1 MATQSYATHR
11 HNPKPTG
18 IGFLFVVLALV
29 AFSLRWFEIGGR
41 AMFAAGLLSLSASIV
56 VLLSISRTYTTKL
69 QDRIIKLEM
78 RLRCAQLLSG
88 AQQATL
94 NRLSNPQIVALRFAS
109 DESFPVCSSAPS
121 GSNSQPIKSSK
132 PSSTGC
138 PTWIAPEIRP
148 VEQPASTGAS
158 DSGPIAGS
166 VGRAA

>member
-109 DESFPVCSSAPS
+109 DEELPS
-121 GSNSQPIKSSK
+121 LLERAEREQLTANQINQAIKSWL
-132 PSSTGC
+132 PDLDRT
-138 PTWIAPEIRP
+138 
-148 VEQPASTGAS
+148 
-158 DSGPIAGS
+158 
-166 VGRAA
+166 

>member
-1 MATQSYATHR
+1 MATQNYATHR
-11 HNPKPTG
+11 YNPKATG
-18 IGFLFVVLALV
+18 IGFLFVVALV

-109 DESFPVCSSAPS
+109 DDELPGLLERAERE
-121 GSNSQPIKSSK
+121 QLTADQIK
-132 PSSTGC
+132 
-138 PTWIAPEIRP
+138 
-148 VEQPASTGAS
+148 
-158 DSGPIAGS
+158 
-166 VGRAA
+166 RAIKHWLPDLDRT

>member
-11 HNPKPTG
+11 YNPKPTG

-29 AFSLRWFEIGGR
+29 A
-41 AMFAAGLLSLSASIV
+41 FAAGLLSLSASIV

-94 NRLSNPQIVALRFAS
+94 NRLSNTQIVALRFAS
-109 DESFPVCSSAPS
+109 DEELPS
-121 GSNSQPIKSSK
+121 LLERAEREQLTANQIKQAIKSWL
-132 PSSTGC
+132 PDLDRT
-138 PTWIAPEIRP
+138 
-148 VEQPASTGAS
+148 
-158 DSGPIAGS
+158 
-166 VGRAA
+166 

>member
-56 VLLSISRTYTTKL
+56 VLLSISRTYTTRL

-109 DESFPVCSSAPS
+109 DEELPGLLERAERE
-121 GSNSQPIKSSK
+121 QLTADQIKQAIK
-132 PSSTGC
+132 NWLPDLDRT
-138 PTWIAPEIRP
+138 
-148 VEQPASTGAS
+148 
-158 DSGPIAGS
+158 
-166 VGRAA
+166 

>member
-1 MATQSYATHR
+1 MASQSYATHR

-18 IGFLFVVLALV
+18 IGFLFVLLALV

-56 VLLSISRTYTTKL
+56 VLLSISRSYTTRL

-109 DESFPVCSSAPS
+109 DEELPGLLERAERERLTAD
-121 GSNSQPIKSSK
+121 QIKQAIK
-132 PSSTGC
+132 NWLPDLDRT
-138 PTWIAPEIRP
+138 
-148 VEQPASTGAS
+148 
-158 DSGPIAGS
+158 
-166 VGRAA
+166 

>member
-56 VLLSISRTYTTKL
+56 VLLSISRTYTTRL

-94 NRLSNPQIVALRFAS
+94 NRLNNPQIVALRFAS
-109 DESFPVCSSAPS
+109 DEELPGLLERAERE
-121 GSNSQPIKSSK
+121 QLTADQIKQAIK
-132 PSSTGC
+132 NWLPDLDRT
-138 PTWIAPEIRP
+138 
-148 VEQPASTGAS
+148 
-158 DSGPIAGS
+158 
-166 VGRAA
+166 

>member
-109 DESFPVCSSAPS
+109 DEELPS
-121 GSNSQPIKSSK
+121 LLERAEREQLTANQIKQAIKSWL
-132 PSSTGC
+132 PDLDRT
-138 PTWIAPEIRP
+138 
-148 VEQPASTGAS
+148 
-158 DSGPIAGS
+158 
-166 VGRAA
+166 

>member
-11 HNPKPTG
+11 HNPRPTG

-88 AQQATL
+88 AQQASL
-94 NRLSNPQIVALRFAS
+94 ARLSNPQIVALRFAS
-109 DESFPVCSSAPS
+109 DEELPTLVERSEREQLTAD
-121 GSNSQPIKSSK
+121 QIK
-132 PSSTGC
+132 
-138 PTWIAPEIRP
+138 
-148 VEQPASTGAS
+148 
-158 DSGPIAGS
+158 
-166 VGRAA
+166 RAIKNWLPDLDRT

>member
-56 VLLSISRTYTTKL
+56 VLLSISRTYTTRL

-109 DESFPVCSSAPS
+109 DEELPGLLERAERE
-121 GSNSQPIKSSK
+121 QLTADQIKQAIKSWL
-132 PSSTGC
+132 PDLDRT
-138 PTWIAPEIRP
+138 
-148 VEQPASTGAS
+148 
-158 DSGPIAGS
+158 
-166 VGRAA
+166 

>member
-11 HNPKPTG
+11 HNPRPTG

-56 VLLSISRTYTTKL
+56 VLLSISRTYTTRL

-78 RLRCAQLLSG
+78 RLRSAQLLSG

-109 DESFPVCSSAPS
+109 DEELPGLLERAERE
-121 GSNSQPIKSSK
+121 QLTADQIKQAIK
-132 PSSTGC
+132 
-138 PTWIAPEIRP
+138 TWLPDLDR
-148 VEQPASTGAS
+148 T
-158 DSGPIAGS
+158 
-166 VGRAA
+166 

>member
-78 RLRCAQLLSG
+78 RLRGAQLLSA
-88 AQQATL
+88 AQQAAL

-109 DESFPVCSSAPS
+109 DEELPGLLERAERE
-121 GSNSQPIKSSK
+121 QLTADQIKK
-132 PSSTGC
+132 AIKNWLPDLDRT
-138 PTWIAPEIRP
+138 
-148 VEQPASTGAS
+148 
-158 DSGPIAGS
+158 
-166 VGRAA
+166 

>member
-1 MATQSYATHR
+1 MATQNYATHR
-11 HNPKPTG
+11 YNPKATG

-109 DESFPVCSSAPS
+109 DDELPGLLERAERE
-121 GSNSQPIKSSK
+121 QLTADQIK
-132 PSSTGC
+132 
-138 PTWIAPEIRP
+138 
-148 VEQPASTGAS
+148 
-158 DSGPIAGS
+158 
-166 VGRAA
+166 RAIKHWLPDLDRT

>member
-29 AFSLRWFEIGGR
+29 AFSLSWFEIGGR
-41 AMFAAGLLSLSASIV
+41 SMFAAGLLSLSASIV

-88 AQQATL
+88 AQQAVL
-94 NRLSNPQIVALRFAS
+94 ARLSTPQIVALRFAP
-109 DESFPVCSSAPS
+109 DEELPS
-121 GSNSQPIKSSK
+121 LLERAEREQLTADQIK
-132 PSSTGC
+132 
-138 PTWIAPEIRP
+138 
-148 VEQPASTGAS
+148 
-158 DSGPIAGS
+158 
-166 VGRAA
+166 RAIKNWLPDLDRT

>member
-11 HNPKPTG
+11 HNPKATG

-56 VLLSISRTYTTKL
+56 VLLSTSRTYTTKL

-94 NRLSNPQIVALRFAS
+94 NRLSNPQIIALRFAS
-109 DESFPVCSSAPS
+109 DEELPS
-121 GSNSQPIKSSK
+121 LLERADREQLTADQIKQAIK
-132 PSSTGC
+132 HWLPDLDRT
-138 PTWIAPEIRP
+138 
-148 VEQPASTGAS
+148 
-158 DSGPIAGS
+158 
-166 VGRAA
+166 

>member
-11 HNPKPTG
+11 YNPKPTG

-29 AFSLRWFEIGGR
+29 AFALRWFEIGGR

-109 DESFPVCSSAPS
+109 DEELPS
-121 GSNSQPIKSSK
+121 LLERAERERLTADQIKQAIK
-132 PSSTGC
+132 HWLPDLDRT
-138 PTWIAPEIRP
+138 
-148 VEQPASTGAS
+148 
-158 DSGPIAGS
+158 
-166 VGRAA
+166 